1 MSRRKANLLYA
12 PEGTC
17 RSCGFTG
24 QDWGFK
30 YHWNYCSKC
39 YEKWKKQQRA
49 ERKKMRTNENINI
62 TDDIIVTENVKKRL
76 HKKANTAIPFSKKFK
91 IFDKLFYIGGPIS
104 VALSIYALT
113 SEASYSWIFLIAGA
127 ILMII
132 SIHGFDHITTQEAI
146 NRNAVVDN
154 ELIELAKI
162 RKKQIEEAKRFYA
175 SPEWQHLRQKI
186 INSHKNI
193 CKNCGKTITEKN
205 DITIDHILPR
215 SKFPENE
222 LEMSNMQIL
231 CRSCNSSKG
240 NKIID
245 MIDT

>member
-76 HKKANTAIPFSKKFK
+76 HKKANTAIPFSKKFNIIRVSK
-91 IFDKLFYIGGPIS
+91 DAFRDNTKGGNI
-104 VALSIYALT
+104 
-113 SEASYSWIFLIAGA
+113 E
-127 ILMII
+127 I
-132 SIHGFDHITTQEAI
+132 SIKYKNIYETQFSEKL
-146 NRNAVVDN
+146 N
-154 ELIELAKI
+154 IEIDQRTKENLAAQKI
-162 RKKQIEEAKRFYA
+162 PFPDSVGYYLEHIEEQLKFINKEISQIKDYQGHMAKKSGFIPGISA
-175 SPEWQHLRQKI
+175 PA
-186 INSHKNI
+186 
-193 CKNCGKTITEKN
+193 
-205 DITIDHILPR
+205 
-215 SKFPENE
+215 
-222 LEMSNMQIL
+222 
-231 CRSCNSSKG
+231 
-240 NKIID
+240 
-245 MIDT
+245 